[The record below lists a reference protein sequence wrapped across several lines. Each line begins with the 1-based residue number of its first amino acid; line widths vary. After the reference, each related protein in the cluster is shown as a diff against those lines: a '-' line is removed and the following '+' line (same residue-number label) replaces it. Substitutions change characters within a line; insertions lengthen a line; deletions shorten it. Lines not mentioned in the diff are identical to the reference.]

1 MTTGNS
7 KWFIQ
12 LKGTVQGPFN
22 NENLLKALQGI
33 GDENLNHALVWK
45 RGLSEWIRANQW
57 QKADQQIQVAQ
68 MKMQN
73 SPPAKASTAAPAKA
87 TPPPTPR
94 QQQQTQATVLAT
106 PAPMSSNTQ
115 ATVIAPN
122 TPTPLDENTKTSVE
136 VDEEMFEKTFT
147 QAFADGVFYR
157 VQVNFIDQPLMS
169 KNELLQLIAKEEDV
183 SVISIQDQKT
193 KEWKEIY
200 AFPDLVE
207 KLGISRRRTQRVP
220 ILAQFNGKSTKS
232 KTVSYRVITISE
244 GGMGFTENF
253 DLKIGDEVEGQISS
267 PHFFQPINVKA
278 DVIYAGLDGYIGLK
292 FSSVTDETK
301 AAIIEYVKKFGK
313 ASQRS

>member
-33 GDENLNHALVWK
+33 GDDNLNHALVWK
-45 RGLSEWIRANQW
+45 RGLSEWIRASQW
-57 QKADQQIQVAQ
+57 QKADQQIQAAQ
-68 MKMQN
+68 AKMQN
-73 SPPAKASTAAPAKA
+73 SPPPKASASPSVKTAPPPRPQQPAPAP
-87 TPPPTPR
+87 TQQPPPSAH
-94 QQQQTQATVLAT
+94 TQATV
-106 PAPMSSNTQ
+106 M
-115 ATVIAPN
+115 APN
-122 TPTPLDENTKTSVE
+122 TAISLLDENTKTSVE
-136 VDEEMFEKTFT
+136 ADEEMFEKTFT

-157 VQVNFIDQPLMS
+157 VQLNYVDQPLMS
-169 KNELLQLIAKEEDV
+169 KNELLQLIAKQDDV
-183 SVISIQDQKT
+183 SAISIQDQKT
-193 KEWKEIY
+193 KEWIEIY

-207 KLGISRRRTQRVP
+207 KMGISRRKTQRVP
-220 ILAQFNGKSTKS
+220 ILAQFNGKTTKS
-232 KTVSYRVITISE
+232 KNVSYRVITISE

-292 FSSVTDETK
+292 FSTVTDETK
-301 AAIIEYVKKFGK
+301 SAIIEYVKKFGK

>member
-1 MTTGNS
+1 MTAGNS

-33 GDENLNHALVWK
+33 GDDNLNHTLVWK
-45 RGLSEWIRANQW
+45 RGLSEWIRASQW
-57 QKADQQIQVAQ
+57 QKADQQIQAAQ
-68 MKMQN
+68 AKMQN
-73 SPPAKASTAAPAKA
+73 APPPKANPNPSSKAAAPA
-87 TPPPTPR
+87 PR
-94 QQQQTQATVLAT
+94 QQQQTQATVLASQ
-106 PAPMSSNTQ
+106 PPPSANTQ
-115 ATVIAPN
+115 ATVMAPN
-122 TPTPLDENTKTSVE
+122 TNLLDENTKTSVE
-136 VDEEMFEKTFT
+136 ADEEMFEKTFT

-157 VQVNFIDQPLMS
+157 VQVNYVDQPLMS
-169 KNELLQLIAKEEDV
+169 KNELLQLIAKQDDV
-183 SVISIQDQKT
+183 SEISIQDQKT

-207 KLGISRRRTQRVP
+207 KLGISRRKTQRVP
-220 ILAQFNGKSTKS
+220 ILAQFNGKTTKS
-232 KTVSYRVITISE
+232 KNVSYRVITISE

-292 FSSVTDETK
+292 FSSITDETK
-301 AAIIEYVKKFGK
+301 SAIIEYVKKFGK
-313 ASQRS
+313 ASQRP

>member
-1 MTTGNS
+1 MTTGTS

-33 GDENLNHALVWK
+33 GDDNLNHALVWK
-45 RGLSEWIRANQW
+45 RGLSEWIRASQW
-57 QKADQQIQVAQ
+57 QKADQQIQAAQ
-68 MKMQN
+68 NKMQT
-73 SPPAKASTAAPAKA
+73 SQPAKANAPSATKA
-87 TPPPTPR
+87 PQVPPR
-94 QQQQTQATVLAT
+94 QQASAQPPPSVSTQVTV
-106 PAPMSSNTQ
+106 M
-115 ATVIAPN
+115 APN
-122 TPTPLDENTKTSVE
+122 TSVSLDENTKTSVE
-136 VDEEMFEKTFT
+136 ADEEMFEKTFT

-157 VQVNFIDQPLMS
+157 VQVNFVDQPLMS
-169 KNELLQLIAKEEDV
+169 KNELLQLIAKQDDV
-183 SVISIQDQKT
+183 SEISIQDQKT

-207 KLGISRRRTQRVP
+207 KLGISRRKTQRVP
-220 ILAQFNGKSTKS
+220 ILAQFNGKTTKS
-232 KTVSYRVITISE
+232 KNVSYRVITISE

-292 FSSVTDETK
+292 FSTVTDETK
-301 AAIIEYVKKFGK
+301 AAVIEYVKKFGK
-313 ASQRS
+313 ASQRP

>member
-22 NENLLKALQGI
+22 NENLLNALKGI
-33 GDENLNHALVWK
+33 GDDNLIYALVWK

-57 QKADQQIQVAQ
+57 QKADQQIQAAQ
-68 MKMQN
+68 NKMQN
-73 SPPAKASTAAPAKA
+73 TQPTKASVPPFTNSA
-87 TPPPTPR
+87 PPPPK
-94 QQQQTQATVLAT
+94 QQQKAPLNANTQATVLA
-106 PAPMSSNTQ
+106 
-115 ATVIAPN
+115 PN
-122 TPTPLDENTKTSVE
+122 TSLALDENTKPSAE
-136 VDEEMFEKTFT
+136 ADEEMFEKTFT

-157 VQVNFIDQPLMS
+157 VQVNFVDQPLMS
-169 KNELLQLIAKEEDV
+169 KNELLQLIAKQEDV
-183 SVISIQDQKT
+183 SAISIQDQKT

-207 KLGISRRRTQRVP
+207 KMGISRRKAQRVP

-232 KTVSYRVITISE
+232 KNVSCRVITISE

-292 FSSVTDETK
+292 FSTVTDETK
-301 AAIIEYVKKFGK
+301 SAVIEYVKKFGK
-313 ASQRS
+313 SSQRS

>member
-1 MTTGNS
+1 MTTGTS

-33 GDENLNHALVWK
+33 GDDNLNHALVWK
-45 RGLSEWIRANQW
+45 RGLSEWIRASQW
-57 QKADQQIQVAQ
+57 QKADQQIQAAQ
-68 MKMQN
+68 SKMQN
-73 SPPAKASTAAPAKA
+73 SPPPKASAAPAVKTS
-87 TPPPTPR
+87 TPPPR
-94 QQQQTQATVLAT
+94 QQQSTPQA
-106 PAPMSSNTQ
+106 PANANTQ
-115 ATVIAPN
+115 ATVMAPN
-122 TPTPLDENTKTSVE
+122 TSITLDENTKTSVE
-136 VDEEMFEKTFT
+136 ADEEMFEKTFT

-169 KNELLQLIAKEEDV
+169 KNELLQLIAKQDDV
-183 SVISIQDQKT
+183 SSISIQDQKT

-207 KLGISRRRTQRVP
+207 KLGISRRKTQRVP
-220 ILAQFNGKSTKS
+220 ILAQFNGKTTKS
-232 KTVSYRVITISE
+232 KNVSYRVITISE

-292 FSSVTDETK
+292 FSTVTDETK
-301 AAIIEYVKKFGK
+301 AAVIEYVKKFGK
-313 ASQRS
+313 ASQRT

>member
-33 GDENLNHALVWK
+33 GDDNLNHALVWK

-57 QKADQQIQVAQ
+57 QKADQQIQAAQ
-68 MKMQN
+68 NKMQN
-73 SPPAKASTAAPAKA
+73 APPVKASATPTPKA
-87 TPPPTPR
+87 TPPPPAR
-94 QQQQTQATVLAT
+94 QQPT
-106 PAPMSSNTQ
+106 PQPPVSVNTQ
-115 ATVIAPN
+115 ATVMAPN
-122 TPTPLDENTKTSVE
+122 TSITLDENTKTSVE
-136 VDEEMFEKTFT
+136 ADEEMFEKTFT

-157 VQVNFIDQPLMS
+157 VQVNFVDQPLMS
-169 KNELLQLIAKEEDV
+169 KNELVQLIAKQDDV
-183 SVISIQDQKT
+183 SAISIQDQKT

-207 KLGISRRRTQRVP
+207 KMGISRRKTQRVP

-232 KTVSYRVITISE
+232 KNVSYRVITISE

-292 FSSVTDETK
+292 FSTVTDETK
-301 AAIIEYVKKFGK
+301 SAVIEYVKKFGK